1 MDLTGAGCRHAE
13 KGAQFGRVSSGQV
26 EKMLF
31 PGVLRRQSIF
41 AVPAGITEN
50 DCASDLWL

>member
-1 MDLTGAGCRHAE
+1 MPARGKRRSIRAR
-13 KGAQFGRVSSGQV
+13 SSGQV